1 MGLTKILLLSA
12 LTGMSLI
19 ITYKITGDASQVGLG
34 FVILDEFSQ
43 NLDSRSKILAII
55 VSLIVTI
62 IFIYGLASFFRQVY
76 EERLLGII
84 SAVLGFTGSLLV
96 LSSTQE
102 DLFNMYLGLGSW
114 IIGIALVFLKNKK
127 RF

>member
-1 MGLTKILLLSA
+1 LAVIGSLVLS
-12 LTGMSLI
+12 
-19 ITYKITGDASQVGLG
+19 
-34 FVILDEFSQ
+34 
-43 NLDSRSKILAII
+43 
-55 VSLIVTI
+55 I

-84 SAVLGFTGSLLV
+84 SAVLGFMGSFLV
-96 LSSTQE
+96 LSSTQD